1 MSKASEQAGSAADRV
16 PVLEDEP
23 APTRFFVGAPDQYVA
38 NPAWWAKVAFLAVA
52 MLNIAWFET
61 RLGKPML
68 LLPGDVDTPLSFKV
82 AGAVSIASWALVL
95 YWGRMLPFIGNA
107 F

>member
-1 MSKASEQAGSAADRV
+1 
-16 PVLEDEP
+16 
-23 APTRFFVGAPDQYVA
+23 
-38 NPAWWAKVAFLAVA
+38 

-61 RLGKPML
+61 RLGQRML
-68 LLPGDVDTPLSFKV
+68 TLPAGIDTPVSFKV